1 MVSPCQRILLRIKR
15 GKTMNTSINVY
26 RFQKVLNELMKQNT
40 KTHTVF
46 ITLIY
51 LKFGEKNKRL

>member
-1 MVSPCQRILLRIKR
+1 
-15 GKTMNTSINVY
+15 MNASINVY

-51 LKFGEKNKRL
+51 LKFGGKKIKDYSDREYYI